1 MQCRV
6 QVKGGPSSS
15 LALPPGIGE
24 AAAVHL
30 ARRGFRA
37 LATSRSLS
45 RLDPLMETA
54 DSEACPLTPY
64 QLDPNDSDSVNDT
77 VARMGEEHGTIFGL
91 VNNAGYGLRGCM
103 EDLTIQELQ
112 DQFETNLFGALRMS
126 QAVLPGMRNAGAG
139 RIVDVG
145 SVLGQLVAP
154 DMGAYSAS
162 KHALK
167 AMNAAMRMETAR
179 FGVKVV
185 LVEPGLFRSNFSGN
199 QVTAARS
206 LDPDSPY
213 RAYARVPQ
221 KNPRTQIRW
230 GGDPFKVA
238 RVIHK
243 AITSRWPAPRYAV
256 GPDARLGA
264 LAARF
269 VPDRLVEFFTV
280 KAVAP

>member
-1 MQCRV
+1 MAHTGRGRPV
-6 QVKGGPSSS
+6 IVTGASS
-15 LALPPGIGE
+15 GIGL
-24 AAAVHL
+24 ATAVHL

-37 LATSRSLS
+37 LAASRSLL

-54 DSEACPLTPY
+54 NLEGLLITPY
-64 QLDPNDSDSVNDT
+64 ELDPNDPDSVNDA
-77 VARMGEEHGTIFGL
+77 VVRMEEEHGTIFGL

-103 EDLTIQELQ
+103 EDLSIQELR

-126 QAVLPGMRNAGAG
+126 QAVLPGMRKAGAG

-167 AMNAAMRMETAR
+167 AMNAAMRMETAK

-185 LVEPGLFRSNFSGN
+185 LVEPGLFRSSFSGN
-199 QVTAARS
+199 QVTAAKS

-213 RAYARVPQ
+213 RAYATGPQ
-221 KNPRTQIRW
+221 KTPRKQIRW
-230 GGDPFKVA
+230 GGNPFKVA

-243 AITSRWPAPRYAV
+243 AIASRWPAPRYAV
-256 GPDARLGA
+256 GPDARLVV
-264 LAARF
+264 LAAKF
-269 VPDRLVEFFTV
+269 VPDRLIEFFTV
-280 KAVAP
+280 KAVSP

>member
-1 MQCRV
+1 MSRTGRGRPV
-6 QVKGGPSSS
+6 IITGASS
-15 LALPPGIGE
+15 GIGM
-24 AAAVHL
+24 AAAIHL
-30 ARRGFRA
+30 ARKGFPT
-37 LATSRSLS
+37 LAASRSLP
-45 RLDPLMETA
+45 RLDLLMETA
-54 DSEACPLTPY
+54 DSEGLPVTPY
-64 QLDPNDSDSVNDT
+64 ELDPNDSDSVNDT
-77 VARMGEEHGTIFGL
+77 VALMEEEHGTIFGL

-103 EDLTIQELQ
+103 EDLSIQELR
-112 DQFETNLFGALRMS
+112 DQFETNLFGALRVS
-126 QAVLPGMRNAGAG
+126 QAVLPGMRKAGAG

-167 AMNAAMRMETAR
+167 AMNAAMRMETAK

-185 LVEPGLFRSNFSGN
+185 LVEPGLFRSSFSAN
-199 QVTAARS
+199 QVTSAKS

-213 RAYARVPQ
+213 RAYATVPQ

-269 VPDRLVEFFTV
+269 VPDRLIEFLTV
-280 KAVAP
+280 KAVSP

>member
-1 MQCRV
+1 MPGTGQGRPV
-6 QVKGGPSSS
+6 IITGASS
-15 LALPPGIGE
+15 GIGL
-24 AAAVHL
+24 ATAVHL
-30 ARRGFRA
+30 ARKGFRA
-37 LATSRSLS
+37 LAASRSLT
-45 RLDPLMETA
+45 RLDPLIETA
-54 DSEACPLTPY
+54 NSESLPITPY
-64 QLDPNDSDSVNDT
+64 ELDPNDSDSVNDT
-77 VARMGEEHGTIFGL
+77 VARMEKEHGPIFGL

-103 EDLTIQELQ
+103 EDLSMQELR

-126 QAVLPGMRNAGAG
+126 QALLPGMRKAGAG

-145 SVLGQLVAP
+145 SVMGLLAAP

-167 AMNAAMRMETAR
+167 AMNAAMRMETAK

-199 QVTAARS
+199 QVTAAKS
-206 LDPDSPY
+206 LDLDSPY
-213 RAYARVPQ
+213 RAYASVPQ
-221 KNPRTQIRW
+221 KNPRTKIRW

-243 AITSRWPAPRYAV
+243 AITSRWPAPRYSV

-264 LAARF
+264 LAARLA
-269 VPDRLVEFFTV
+269 PDRLVEFVTS
-280 KAVAP
+280 KALL

>member
-1 MQCRV
+1 MSRTGRGRPV
-6 QVKGGPSSS
+6 IITGASS
-15 LALPPGIGE
+15 GIGM
-24 AAAVHL
+24 AAAIHL
-30 ARRGFRA
+30 ARKGFPT
-37 LATSRSLS
+37 LAASRSLP
-45 RLDPLMETA
+45 RLDLLMETA
-54 DSEACPLTPY
+54 DSEGLPVTPY
-64 QLDPNDSDSVNDT
+64 ELDPNDPDSVNDA
-77 VARMGEEHGTIFGL
+77 VALMEEEHGTIFGL

-103 EDLTIQELQ
+103 EDLSIQELR

-126 QAVLPGMRNAGAG
+126 QAVLPGMRKAGAG

-167 AMNAAMRMETAR
+167 AMNAAMRMETAT

-185 LVEPGLFRSNFSGN
+185 LIEPGLFRSSFSGN
-199 QVTAARS
+199 QVTATKS
-206 LDPDSPY
+206 MDPDSPY
-213 RAYARVPQ
+213 RAYATGPQ
-221 KNPRTQIRW
+221 KNPRKQIRW

-243 AITSRWPAPRYAV
+243 AIASRWPAPRYAV
-256 GPDARLGA
+256 GPDARLGV

-269 VPDRLVEFFTV
+269 VPDRLIEFLTV
-280 KAVAP
+280 KAVSP

>member
-1 MQCRV
+1 MSRTSQGRPV
-6 QVKGGPSSS
+6 IITGASS
-15 LALPPGIGE
+15 GIGM
-24 AAAVHL
+24 ATAIHL
-30 ARRGFRA
+30 ARKGFPT
-37 LATSRSLS
+37 LAASRSLP
-45 RLDPLMETA
+45 RLDLLMETA
-54 DSEACPLTPY
+54 NSEGLPVTPY
-64 QLDPNDSDSVNDT
+64 ELDPNDSDSVNDT
-77 VARMGEEHGTIFGL
+77 VALMEEEHGTIFGL

-103 EDLTIQELQ
+103 EDLSIQELR

-126 QAVLPGMRNAGAG
+126 QAVLPGMRKAGAG

-167 AMNAAMRMETAR
+167 AMNAAMRMETAK

-185 LVEPGLFRSNFSGN
+185 LVEPGLFRSSFSAN
-199 QVTAARS
+199 QVTAVKS

-213 RAYARVPQ
+213 RAYAGDAQ
-221 KNPRTQIRW
+221 KNPRTQHIW

-269 VPDRLVEFFTV
+269 VPDRLIEFLTV
-280 KAVAP
+280 KAVSP

>member
-1 MQCRV
+1 MSRTGRGRPV
-6 QVKGGPSSS
+6 IITGASS
-15 LALPPGIGE
+15 GIGM
-24 AAAVHL
+24 AAAIHL
-30 ARRGFRA
+30 ARKGFPT
-37 LATSRSLS
+37 LAASRSLP
-45 RLDPLMETA
+45 RLDLLMETA
-54 DSEACPLTPY
+54 YSEGLPVTPY
-64 QLDPNDSDSVNDT
+64 ELDPNDSDSVNDT
-77 VARMGEEHGTIFGL
+77 VALMEEEHGTIFAL

-103 EDLTIQELQ
+103 EDLSIQELR
-112 DQFETNLFGALRMS
+112 DQFETNLFGALRVS
-126 QAVLPGMRNAGAG
+126 QAVLPGMRKAGAG

-167 AMNAAMRMETAR
+167 AMNAAMRMETAK

-185 LVEPGLFRSNFSGN
+185 LVEPGLFRSSFSAN
-199 QVTAARS
+199 QVTAAKS

-213 RAYARVPQ
+213 RAYATVPQ

-264 LAARF
+264 LAAKF
-269 VPDRLVEFFTV
+269 VPDRLIEFLTV
-280 KAVAP
+280 KAVSP

>member
-1 MQCRV
+1 MSGTGRGRPV
-6 QVKGGPSSS
+6 IITGASS
-15 LALPPGIGE
+15 GIGM
-24 AAAVHL
+24 ATAIHL
-30 ARRGFRA
+30 ARKGFPT
-37 LATSRSLS
+37 LAASRSLQ
-45 RLDPLMETA
+45 RLDPLVEIA
-54 DSEACPLTPY
+54 ASEGLPITPY
-64 QLDPNDSDSVNDT
+64 ELDPNDSDSVSDT
-77 VARMGEEHGTIFGL
+77 VARMEEEHGTIFGL

-103 EDLTIQELQ
+103 EDLSIQELR

-126 QAVLPGMRNAGAG
+126 QAVLPGMRKAGAG

-167 AMNAAMRMETAR
+167 AMNAAMRMETAK

-185 LVEPGLFRSNFSGN
+185 LVEPGLFRSSFSGN
-199 QVTAARS
+199 QVTAAKS
-206 LDPDSPY
+206 MDPDSPY
-213 RAYARVPQ
+213 RAYATGPQ
-221 KNPRTQIRW
+221 KNPRKQIRW

-269 VPDRLVEFFTV
+269 VPDRLIEFFTV

>member
-1 MQCRV
+1 MSRTGRGRPV
-6 QVKGGPSSS
+6 IITGASS
-15 LALPPGIGE
+15 GIGM
-24 AAAVHL
+24 ATAIHL
-30 ARRGFRA
+30 ARKGFPT
-37 LATSRSLS
+37 LAASRSLP
-45 RLDPLMETA
+45 RLDLLMETA
-54 DSEACPLTPY
+54 NSEGLPVTPY
-64 QLDPNDSDSVNDT
+64 ELDPNDSDSVNDT
-77 VARMGEEHGTIFGL
+77 VALMEEEHGTIFGL
-91 VNNAGYGLRGCM
+91 INNAGYGLRGCM
-103 EDLTIQELQ
+103 EDLSIQELR
-112 DQFETNLFGALRMS
+112 DQFETNLFGALRVS
-126 QAVLPGMRNAGAG
+126 QAVLPGMRKAGAG

-167 AMNAAMRMETAR
+167 AMNAAMRMETAK

-185 LVEPGLFRSNFSGN
+185 LVEPGLFRSSFSAN
-199 QVTAARS
+199 QVTSAKS

-213 RAYARVPQ
+213 RAYATVPQ

-269 VPDRLVEFFTV
+269 VPDRLIEFLTV
-280 KAVAP
+280 KAVSP

>member
-1 MQCRV
+1 MSGSGQGRPV
-6 QVKGGPSSS
+6 IITGASS
-15 LALPPGIGE
+15 GIGE
-24 AAAVHL
+24 ATAIHL
-30 ARRGFRA
+30 ARRGFSA
-37 LATSRSLS
+37 LAASRSLT
-45 RLDPLMETA
+45 RLDPLMEAA
-54 DSEACPLTPY
+54 DAEGLPITPY
-64 QLDPNDSDSVNDT
+64 ELDPNDSDSVNDA
-77 VARMGEEHGTIFGL
+77 VARMEDKHGTIFGL

-103 EDLTIQELQ
+103 EDLSIQELR
-112 DQFETNLFGALRMS
+112 DQFETNLFGVLRMS
-126 QAVLPGMRNAGAG
+126 KAVLPGMRKAGAG

-145 SVLGQLVAP
+145 SVMGQLSAP

-167 AMNAAMRMETAR
+167 AMNAAMRMETAK

-199 QVTAARS
+199 QVTAAKS

-213 RAYARVPQ
+213 KAYATAPQ

-238 RVIHK
+238 RVIYR
-243 AITSRWPAPRYAV
+243 AMTSRWPAPRYAV

-264 LAARF
+264 LAARLA
-269 VPDRLVEFFTV
+269 PDRLIEFLTV
-280 KAVAP
+280 KAISP

>member
-1 MQCRV
+1 MSGTGQGRPV
-6 QVKGGPSSS
+6 VITGASS
-15 LALPPGIGE
+15 GIGM
-24 AAAVHL
+24 AAAIHL
-30 ARRGFRA
+30 ARKGFQA
-37 LATSRSLS
+37 LATSRSLT
-45 RLDPLMETA
+45 RLDPLLETA
-54 DSEACPLTPY
+54 NSEGLSITPY
-64 QLDPNDSDSVNDT
+64 ELDPNDSDSVNET
-77 VARMGEEHGTIFGL
+77 VARMEEDHGTIFGL

-103 EDLTIQELQ
+103 EDLSIQELR
-112 DQFETNLFGALRMS
+112 DQFETNLFGALRLS
-126 QAVLPGMRNAGAG
+126 HAVLPGMRKAGAG

-145 SVLGQLVAP
+145 SVMGHLSAP

-167 AMNAAMRMETAR
+167 AMNAAMRMETAK

-199 QVTAARS
+199 QVTAAKS
-206 LDPDSPY
+206 TDPYSPY
-213 RAYARVPQ
+213 RAYASVPQ

-264 LAARF
+264 LAVRF
-269 VPDRLVEFFTV
+269 VPDRLIEFFTV
-280 KAVAP
+280 KAVAQ